1 VTLELPVLVRV
12 DLEVVK
18 ALRLEA
24 QVPQD
29 VMQSIKEEDKEEVK
43 TGVKEEVIGAGGVL
57 SLTKA

>member
-1 VTLELPVLVRV
+1 MTLELPVLVRV